1 MVTLEL
7 FHKLVDLNC
16 EDLMLELVLRLAL
29 NQRRG
34 LSPVFV
40 EPLEE
45 VYQFRDS
52 FCTIMLWPIIV
63 FVVREFPSFQGCTY
77 S

>member
-1 MVTLEL
+1 MTLEL

-52 FCTIMLWPIIV
+52 FCTIMLINSGIV
-63 FVVREFPSFQGCTY
+63 FVP
-77 S
+77 